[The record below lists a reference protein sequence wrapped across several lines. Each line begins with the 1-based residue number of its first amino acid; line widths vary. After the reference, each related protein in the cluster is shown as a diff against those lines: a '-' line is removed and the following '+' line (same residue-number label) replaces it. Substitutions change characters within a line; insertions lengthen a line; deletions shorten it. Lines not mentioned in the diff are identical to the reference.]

1 MKTSLFVKIKI
12 LNQLVVF
19 SWIYW
24 HFVTLKTLYCPEAT
38 NQFLLCVCVCV
49 RVLRGTNIIG
59 LYTNCLEPSEQQRH
73 VVHVAGHPGHQHL
86 PAMVTPPYQTH
97 WTTSMH
103 GLKLRMT
110 WWWGS
115 PTPSHVR
122 VLCLTSADV
131 RKTPCRVNT
140 WKAAGPDHTAGRFL
154 ASNFNLCTIAEVKEV
169 PQINTNIVTNRK
181 NEGRAHNSQ
190 RTSNVQCVYYIRL
203 KWMKNCLL
211 ETVLVVCGT
220 KCLNDQTVNL
230 HLFYVLT
237 EV

>member
-1 MKTSLFVKIKI
+1 MCVCWGGLTL
-12 LNQLVVF
+12 LVYIQTV
-19 SWIYW
+19 SSHQSSGDMWCMWQGIQ
-24 HFVTLKTLYCPEAT
+24 AT
-38 NQFLLCVCVCV
+38 NTCLPWWRLPTRRTEQLLCTVWSSEW
-49 RVLRGTNIIG
+49 RGD
-59 LYTNCLEPSEQQRH
+59 EEVQP
-73 VVHVAGHPGHQHL
+73 
-86 PAMVTPPYQTH
+86 
-97 WTTSMH
+97 
-103 GLKLRMT
+103 
-110 WWWGS
+110 
-115 PTPSHVR
+115 PSHVR

-140 WKAAGPDHTAGRFL
+140 WKAAGPDNTAGRFL

-230 HLFYVLT
+230 HLFLCFYVLT

>member
-1 MKTSLFVKIKI
+1 MKISLFVKINI

-38 NQFLLCVCVCV
+38 NQFLVCVCVCW
-49 RVLRGTNIIG
+49 GG
-59 LYTNCLEPSEQQRH
+59 LTSLVYIQTVSS
-73 VVHVAGHPGHQHL
+73 HQSSGDMWCMWQGIQAINTL
-86 PAMVTPPYQTH
+86 PAAVTPPYQTH
-97 WTTSMH
+97 GTTSMH

-115 PTPSHVR
+115 PTPSHIR

-131 RKTPCRVNT
+131 RKTLCRVNT

-169 PQINTNIVTNRK
+169 PQIHTNIVTNRK
-181 NEGRAHNSQ
+181 NEGCAHNSQ
-190 RTSNVQCVYYIRL
+190 RTSNIQCVYDIRL

-220 KCLNDQTVNL
+220 KCVNDQTVNL